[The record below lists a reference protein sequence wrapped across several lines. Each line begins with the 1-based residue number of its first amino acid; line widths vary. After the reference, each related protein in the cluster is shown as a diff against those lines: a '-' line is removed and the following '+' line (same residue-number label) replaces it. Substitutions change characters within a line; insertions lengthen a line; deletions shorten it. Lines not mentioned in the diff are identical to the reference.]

1 MTARMVQLFFIF
13 LASSTKYLVGLSWIL
28 VADYSFWEAILITI
42 SGAMAG
48 VFFFAYA
55 GEFIGKM
62 WRKVFPKKSDKVKFS
77 WTKRQL
83 VKLRRGYGL
92 MGIAFVTPLL
102 SPPVGAIIASGLVK
116 DKRKIFPYMLLSF
129 TFWSFL
135 ICGLFYGFGI
145 NINIF

>member
-1 MTARMVQLFFIF
+1 MSAELVQLFFIF
-13 LASSTKYLVGLSWIL
+13 LACATKYLVGLSWIIL
-28 VADYSFWEAILITI
+28 SDYSFWQSILVTI

-48 VFFFAYA
+48 VIFFTYA
-55 GEFIGKM
+55 GDLMGKR
-62 WRKVFPKKSDKVKFS
+62 WRKIFPKKDDKVKFS

-116 DKRKIFPYMLLSF
+116 DKKTIFPYMLLAF
-129 TFWSFL
+129 TCWSFL

>member
-1 MTARMVQLFFIF
+1 MSADLVQLFFIF
-13 LASSTKYLVGLSWIL
+13 LASATKYLVGLSWIL
-28 VADYSFWEAILITI
+28 VADYTFWQSTLVTI
-42 SGAMAG
+42 AGAMTG
-48 VFFFAYA
+48 VIFFAYA
-55 GEFIGKM
+55 GEFISKA
-62 WRKVFPKKSDKVKFS
+62 WRKIFPKKDSKVKFN

-92 MGIAFVTPLL
+92 MGVAFFTPLL
-102 SPPVGAIIASGLVK
+102 SPPVGALIAAGLVK
-116 DKRKIFPYMLLSF
+116 DKKRIFPYMLLSF